1 MAQVLCQIDFP
12 MNQQVL
18 VGMESSDDAG
28 VYELN
33 AETAL
38 VQTVDFFTPIVD
50 DPYAFGQIAAANA
63 LSDVYAM
70 GAKPITAL
78 NIVTFPLQCLPL
90 PVLGEILRGG
100 ADKVREAGAVLFG
113 GHTVEDQEPKY
124 GLSVTGIV
132 HPKRVWRNNCPQT
145 GDGLVLTKALGTGLL
160 ATAYRADCFTAEFEQ
175 ATQQMARLNKE
186 AYESAVSYEVHACTD
201 ITGFGFLGHLQ
212 EMVTGSR
219 LSAEIWPSTLPLLPG
234 AIDAARMGLVPAG
247 AYHNR
252 NHLKNLELKAEL
264 EDEWV
269 DVLTDPQTSGG
280 LLLSLP
286 WADAEELVQKLQSKM
301 PIALV
306 GRILPDKEEKVIV
319 R

>member
-18 VGMESSDDAG
+18 VGLDSSDDAG

-90 PVLGEILRGG
+90 PALGEILRGG

-124 GLSVTGIV
+124 GLSVTGLV
-132 HPKRVWRNNCPQT
+132 HPKRVWRNNRPQS

-160 ATAYRADCFTAEFEQ
+160 ATAYRADYLTTEFEQ
-175 ATQQMARLNKE
+175 ATQQMAMLNKE
-186 AYESAVSYEVHACTD
+186 AYEAAVSYEIHACTD

-212 EMVTGSR
+212 EMVSGSHF
-219 LSAEIWPSTLPLLPG
+219 SAEIWSEALPLLPG

-252 NHLKNLELKAEL
+252 NHLINLELKANL
-264 EDEWV
+264 EEEWV

-286 WADAEELVQKLQSKM
+286 WSEAEELVQKLKSTL

-306 GRILPDKEEKVIV
+306 GRVLPDKEEKVIV